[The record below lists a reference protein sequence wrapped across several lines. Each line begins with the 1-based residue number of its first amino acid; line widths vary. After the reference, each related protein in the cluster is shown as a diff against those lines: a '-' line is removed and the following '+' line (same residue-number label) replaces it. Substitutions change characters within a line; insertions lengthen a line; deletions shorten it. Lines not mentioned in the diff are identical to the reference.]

1 MESREYTVS
10 VIIERL
16 IAVIT
21 GAGRRAQGTGQK
33 RNRASMLSAFCFQLC
48 AAAAEGSQISA
59 GSGGTSKPKAP
70 RPLRIVIAG
79 GGTGGHLFPGL
90 AIAQEFMDR
99 NKGNRIV
106 FISTGNPL
114 ERSVLGQTDF
124 RLESITAEGIKGR
137 GRWNQVR
144 SALKIPKGIIEALRM
159 LKNYKPDLTVG
170 LGSYS
175 AGPVVLSA
183 WLLRTKIV
191 LHEQNILPGIT
202 TRILAPF
209 ADRIYVSF
217 DDTRAR
223 FAPHKIRLTGNP
235 VRRELLNHRNAE
247 ATASGF
253 DKFCVLIIGGSQ
265 GAHSINTAV
274 VEALGHLTHKD
285 GLYCIHQT
293 GSADEQMVTEA
304 YRRQNV
310 AARVQAFFQHM
321 GPLYKQADLIICRAG
336 ATTVAEVTAMGK
348 AVIFIPFPFAADDHQ
363 TLNAATLADRGA
375 AELVHEKD
383 LRAEALARKIEFY
396 ASNPQALE
404 AMATKASRLGHPD
417 AARHIVDD
425 CYKLVKSSNG

>member
-1 MESREYTVS
+1 M
-10 VIIERL
+10 
-16 IAVIT
+16 
-21 GAGRRAQGTGQK
+21 Q
-33 RNRASMLSAFCFQLC
+33 
-48 AAAAEGSQISA
+48 
-59 GSGGTSKPKAP
+59 GSGEPKA
-70 RPLRIVIAG
+70 LRIVIAG

-90 AIAQEFMDR
+90 AIAQEFMAR
-99 NKGNRIV
+99 NKHSRIV

-137 GRWNQVR
+137 GIWNQAR
-144 SALKIPKGIIEALRM
+144 SALKIPKGIIEALRI
-159 LKNYKPDLTVG
+159 LRNYKPDLTVG

-175 AGPVVLSA
+175 AGPVVLGA

-202 TRILAPF
+202 NRMLAPF
-209 ADRIYVSF
+209 AARIYVSF

-235 VRRELLNHRNAE
+235 VRKELLSDHSAE
-247 ATASGF
+247 APAPGLE
-253 DKFCVLIIGGSQ
+253 KFCVLIIGGSQ
-265 GAHSINTAV
+265 GAHSINTTL
-274 VEALGHLTHKD
+274 VEALGHLTQKD
-285 GLYCIHQT
+285 GLYFIHQT
-293 GSADEQMVTEA
+293 GAADEKMVAEA

-310 AARVQAFFQHM
+310 AARVQAFFRHM

-375 AELVHEKD
+375 AELIHEKE
-383 LRAEALARKIEFY
+383 LRADALAQKIEYY
-396 ASNPQALE
+396 AAHPQALE
-404 AMATKASRLGHPD
+404 AMAATAGRLGHPD
-417 AARHIVDD
+417 AAKHIVDD
-425 CYKLVKSSNG
+425 CYRLLGVDIQYQKVGSQNNKNSKSEMRNTKQI